1 MLCRNGQDSNLVRNL
16 IDYIIVGEQ
25 IVNLVDPVRPVFML
39 NNILV
44 PNM

>member
-1 MLCRNGQDSNLVRNL
+1 MLCRNGQDSNLARNL
-16 IDYIIVGEQ
+16 IDYILVGEQ